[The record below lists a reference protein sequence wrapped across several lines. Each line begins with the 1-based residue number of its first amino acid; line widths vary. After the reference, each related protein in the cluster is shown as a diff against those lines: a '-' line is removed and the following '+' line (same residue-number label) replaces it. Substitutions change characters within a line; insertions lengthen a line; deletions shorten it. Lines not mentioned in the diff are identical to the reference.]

1 MIRPMP
7 NLSHTAYGTWSAG
20 KYMHFG
26 EALDDTA
33 FRASIRAAYDAGIR
47 TFVTADVYGLGRAD
61 EALGEALAGVDRST
75 YALAG
80 IIGHDFYTGT
90 RQGNSGY
97 PRFTAPDLR
106 SPRDYRD
113 YVRMAVEK
121 SLERCRTDRFDL
133 LMLHNPDEIGY
144 TREEVWEA
152 LRETRDSGLTDRL
165 GIAPGPANGFTLDII
180 HCFERYAEA
189 IDWAMIILSPHEP
202 WPGHYVLPSARRHG
216 VEILTRVV
224 DHGGI
229 FWDDVKPGHFF
240 KPGDH
245 RTYRPQGWVEHGC
258 EKLEKMRPIAEK
270 HGLTMLQFAAVWCL
284 SQEPVHSVVPTVIQE
299 AGENARPLAD
309 KLRELAAVPV
319 DFKLSPEE
327 IAEVAA
333 IGDNTGCM
341 MLKGASQR
349 HAESLRPDEW
359 PMRPELLALAEKE
372 GVGTEW

>member
-1 MIRPMP
+1 MIRAMP

-26 EALDDTA
+26 EALDDAA

-47 TFVTADVYGLGRAD
+47 TFVTADVYGVGRAD
-61 EALGEALAGVDRST
+61 EALGEALAGVDRSS

-90 RQGNSGY
+90 RQGNAGY

-152 LRETRDSGLTDRL
+152 LRETRDNGLTDRL

-229 FWDDVKPGHFF
+229 FWDDVKPGHVF

-245 RTYRPQGWVEHGC
+245 RTYRPQGWVEDRLRCGNPNPGRGADVVVGRT
-258 EKLEKMRPIAEK
+258 LADYPSSYRGARPIPPAD
-270 HGLTMLQFAAVWCL
+270 HHRRANRQPGFLSRLAGDLAHHVRRRVQLGQLLQLQF
-284 SQEPVHSVVPTVIQE
+284 QGFDQ
-299 AGENARPLAD
+299 GR
-309 KLRELAAVPV
+309 
-319 DFKLSPEE
+319 
-327 IAEVAA
+327 
-333 IGDNTGCM
+333 
-341 MLKGASQR
+341 
-349 HAESLRPDEW
+349 
-359 PMRPELLALAEKE
+359 
-372 GVGTEW
+372 